1 MPPGPDPTPT
11 DVLLDNLR
19 VLSDELG
26 HAPTPTDVDKYCDH
40 GVTTYQRRFPTYTTA
55 LAQAGIMPQS
65 FHPLTDDQIHQFNQT
80 ALSKRPRD
88 ALPAMFFQFLPVPV
102 RVYLDFN
109 PEWTTTL
116 ADEHV
121 LRVPPEFS
129 PNTERLEIKMP
140 STWTNPV
147 TAEEEQT
154 QLTSLLEWWFTNHES
169 SPQESRDGLN
179 RALQRVAADADLTHR
194 PMVTGNHRKTVPRV
208 TPKDLH
214 HTHGIHLARNGAS
227 KELIARR
234 MGLDRAEKAE
244 FYFALLEHHD
254 RY

>member
-1 MPPGPDPTPT
+1 MSSDPIPT

-26 HAPTPTDVDKYCDH
+26 HAPTPADVDKYSDH
-40 GVTTYQRRFPTYTTA
+40 CSRTYYKRFPTYPAA
-55 LAQAGIMPQS
+55 LAHAGIMPQS
-65 FHPLTDDQIHQFNQT
+65 FHPLTDDQIHRFHQT

-102 RVYLDFN
+102 RVYTSLR

-116 ADEHV
+116 ADEHI

-129 PNTERLEIKMP
+129 PNERLEIKMP
-140 STWTNPV
+140 STWTNPY
-147 TAEEEQT
+147 TGDEEQT
-154 QLTSLLEWWFTNHES
+154 QLPSLLDWWFTDHREP
-169 SPQESRDGLN
+169 PQESRGGVRL
-179 RALQRVAADADLTHR
+179 ALRRVAADADLTHR
-194 PMVTGNHRKTVPRV
+194 PMVTGSNGGTLPRL
-208 TPKDLH
+208 TPRDLS
-214 HTHGIHLARNGAS
+214 HTHGIHLARHGAS
-227 KELIARR
+227 REWIARR

-244 FYFALLEHHD
+244 VYFTLLEHHD